1 MNVVD
6 GEPAVYETPP
16 PTSFI
21 APEGHWIVQ
30 KFGGTSVGKFALT
43 IVDKIVAYVNMFVIL
58 YRSGL
63 TLF

>member
-43 IVDKIVAYVNMFVIL
+43 IVDKIVVYVNM
-58 YRSGL
+58 
-63 TLF
+63 